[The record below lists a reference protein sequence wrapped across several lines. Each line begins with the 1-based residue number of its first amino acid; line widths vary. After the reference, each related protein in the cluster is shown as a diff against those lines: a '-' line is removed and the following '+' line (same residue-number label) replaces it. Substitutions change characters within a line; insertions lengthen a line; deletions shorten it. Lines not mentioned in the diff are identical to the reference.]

1 MSDKPVFSSAV
12 SMDPTAGIVSTNKV
26 LSNTYWL
33 LGLTLAFS
41 ALTATLSVLM
51 NLPQWMALVLMLV
64 GFGLLFVVHKMAD
77 SAKGL
82 PAIFAFTG
90 VWGASIGPMLS
101 FYLAMENGPTM
112 VLQALGGTA
121 LIFFSLSAY
130 ALNTKKDFSYLGG
143 FLMTGLIVAV
153 VAMIAN
159 IFLAIPAL
167 SITISAVVIMIMA
180 GLILFDTSRI
190 IQGGETNYI
199 RATVGL
205 YTAVDEGHT
214 VRQVFFHSAGVSSAV
229 HRDARPGW
237 NKLAERTGAEFL
249 LCSQA
254 VEEHGIVIEPPFVVG
269 GLGALVEAAV
279 KADKVLSFV

>member
-1 MSDKPVFSSAV
+1 MSNKPVFSSAV
-12 SMDPTAGIVSTNKV
+12 NMDPAASIASTNKV

-41 ALTATLSVLM
+41 AFTAMVSVMM
-51 NLPQWMALVLMLV
+51 NLRQSMAFILMLV

-90 VWGASIGPMLS
+90 VMGASLGPMLS
-101 FYLAMENGPTM
+101 FYLAMENGPSM

-130 ALNTKKDFSYLGG
+130 ALSSKKDFSYLGG

-159 IFLAIPAL
+159 IFLAIPLL
-167 SITISAVVIMIMA
+167 SITISAVVVMIMS

-205 YTAVDEGHT
+205 YLSIFNIFVHLLHLLAV
-214 VRQVFFHSAGVSSAV
+214 F
-229 HRDARPGW
+229 
-237 NKLAERTGAEFL
+237 TG
-249 LCSQA
+249 
-254 VEEHGIVIEPPFVVG
+254 G
-269 GLGALVEAAV
+269 
-279 KADKVLSFV
+279 DD

>member
-1 MSDKPVFSSAV
+1 MSNKPVFSSAV
-12 SMDPTAGIVSTNKV
+12 NMDPAASIASTNKV

-41 ALTATLSVLM
+41 AFTAMVSVMM
-51 NLPQWMALVLMLV
+51 NLPQSMAFILMLV

-90 VWGASIGPMLS
+90 VMGASLGPMLS
-101 FYLAMENGPTM
+101 FYLAMENGPSM

-130 ALNTKKDFSYLGG
+130 ALSSKKDFSYLGG

-153 VAMIAN
+153 VAIIAN
-159 IFLAIPAL
+159 IFLAIPLL
-167 SITISAVVIMIMA
+167 SITISAVVVMIMS

-205 YTAVDEGHT
+205 YLSIFNIFVHLLHLLAV
-214 VRQVFFHSAGVSSAV
+214 F
-229 HRDARPGW
+229 
-237 NKLAERTGAEFL
+237 TG
-249 LCSQA
+249 
-254 VEEHGIVIEPPFVVG
+254 G
-269 GLGALVEAAV
+269 
-279 KADKVLSFV
+279 DD